1 MRRRCVPGSNCY
13 LYLIMSP
20 RKKPKTGLE
29 EPSFASTLGW
39 SLLVVIVLVVY
50 IRYIW

>member
-1 MRRRCVPGSNCY
+1 MRGRCVPGRNRY
-13 LYLIMSP
+13 LSIMSP

-39 SLLVVIVLVVY
+39 SALVVVVLIVY

>member
-1 MRRRCVPGSNCY
+1 
-13 LYLIMSP
+13 MSP